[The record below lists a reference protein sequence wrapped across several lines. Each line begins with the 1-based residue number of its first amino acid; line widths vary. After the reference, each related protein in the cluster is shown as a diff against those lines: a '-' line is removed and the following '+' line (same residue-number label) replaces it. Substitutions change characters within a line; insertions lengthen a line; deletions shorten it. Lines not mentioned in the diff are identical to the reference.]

1 MAEAFQGTWPQ
12 DRNVSRQNLRH
23 EKRLKKQLDVLEKE
37 KNWRSKSLEAD
48 KRFFEEKVHRLNMK
62 PTDRA
67 HLAKDTKDMVAG
79 EKNKELDRLL
89 KSLLHR
95 PYETRAGYSY
105 IEYLSR
111 NMQPLVKRPL
121 QWGVN
126 PPLSSP
132 RTRLSVDAS
141 QPKAD
146 RKPTVF
152 LTKIEGQTV
161 SLNERV
167 ALPINLKRKERFKS
181 KQLVLPPITPNT
193 KTQVLR
199 QHSEIISEARTPSR
213 DEKNKEFLKAESQT
227 KTRKKSREMDAKST
241 INTQEKVSEKLIGSV
256 KNSPSSSRD
265 SKEVE
270 NTETVPKEKDV
281 FVTMVRL
288 DVPTPNYY
296 HLEAPMINDEVPC
309 DEASDGTSTPEL
321 ESHSQGYYTI
331 TIGPRDSRR
340 KSI

>member
-1 MAEAFQGTWPQ
+1 MAEASQGTWAQ
-12 DRNVSRQNLRH
+12 DRNVSRKNLRH

-37 KNWRSKSLEAD
+37 RNWKSKSLEAD
-48 KRFFEEKVHRLNMK
+48 KRCFEEKVHRLNMS

-79 EKNKELDRLL
+79 DKKKELDRLL

-126 PPLSSP
+126 PPLSP
-132 RTRLSVDAS
+132 RTQFISVDAC
-141 QPKAD
+141 QPKTD
-146 RKPTVF
+146 RKPNEF
-152 LTKIEGQTV
+152 LTRIEGQTV
-161 SLNERV
+161 ALNQRV
-167 ALPINLKRKERFKS
+167 TVPIKRKERFKPE
-181 KQLVLPPITPNT
+181 QVVLPPISAKP
-193 KTQVLR
+193 KSQVTSKY
-199 QHSEIISEARTPSR
+199 SEIISETKTSSLR
-213 DEKNKEFLKAESQT
+213 DEKVKEKVLKLENQT
-227 KTRKKSREMDAKST
+227 KMRKKSRQMDNKNT
-241 INTQEKVSEKLIGSV
+241 NTQEKVSNEPV
-256 KNSPSSSRD
+256 KNLPSSSLE
-265 SKEVE
+265 SKEME
-270 NTETVPKEKDV
+270 NTETVPKEDV

-296 HLEAPMINDEVPC
+296 HLEAPMIKDDVPC
-309 DEASDGTSTPEL
+309 DEQSDGTSTPEL
-321 ESHSQGYYTI
+321 ESRSQGYYTV